1 MKVIGI
7 TGGTGAGKSTVCAEL
22 TKLGAETADADKIT
36 HEVSDPGGAAYAE
49 VVREFGNEILCD
61 GGRIDRKKLGRI
73 VFSDREKLK
82 KLNEITHKYV
92 YAELQKRIDGCRAD
106 VIVLDVPL
114 LFEKGSPIRYDLTV
128 AVTAD
133 SETRLARIMTRDG
146 IDRGAALARMKNQ
159 MTDSEYA
166 RLADLCVENGADADA
181 AQLAARIM
189 QAAQEQK

>member
-7 TGGTGAGKSTVCAEL
+7 TGGTGAGKSTVCAAL
-22 TKLGAETADADKIT
+22 ARLGAETADADKIA

-49 VVREFGNEILCD
+49 LVREFGSEILCD

-92 YAELQKRIDGCRAD
+92 YAELQRRIDGCRAD
-106 VIVLDVPL
+106 VMVLDVPL

-133 SETRLARIMTRDG
+133 SETRLARIMARDG
-146 IDRGAALARMKNQ
+146 IDRDAALARMKNQ

-189 QAAQEQK
+189 QAVQTK

>member
-22 TKLGAETADADKIT
+22 ARLGAETADADKIA

-49 VVREFGNEILCD
+49 LVREFGSGILCD

-82 KLNEITHKYV
+82 KLNEVTHKYV
-92 YAELQKRIDGCRAD
+92 YAELQRRIDGCRAD
-106 VIVLDVPL
+106 VIALDVPL

-133 SETRLARIMTRDG
+133 SETRLARIMARDG
-146 IDRGAALARMKNQ
+146 IDHDAALARMKNQ

-189 QAAQEQK
+189 QAVQTK

>member
-22 TKLGAETADADKIT
+22 ARLGAETADADKIA

-49 VVREFGNEILCD
+49 LVREFGSEILCD

-133 SETRLARIMTRDG
+133 SETRLARIMARDG
-146 IDRGAALARMKNQ
+146 IDRDAALARMKNQ

-189 QAAQEQK
+189 QAVQTK